1 MKSIAKTETHSVI
14 YPRIDIDIR
23 LAIAIHPNPMNHHH
37 HLLAAWIKGHMLLH
51 RLIHCIHD
59 DVSLVRAKSLP
70 FPHQQPRTIRIDDGK
85 TRAFVLYVPELDIFW
100 IGSIDEKDVDHDDDA
115 LVCPVEERPAYS
127 EFLEM
132 DYRG

>member
-1 MKSIAKTETHSVI
+1 
-14 YPRIDIDIR
+14 
-23 LAIAIHPNPMNHHH
+23 MNHHH

-51 RLIHCIHD
+51 HLIHCIHGAAFA
-59 DVSLVRAKSLP
+59 VLAKSPP
-70 FPHQQPRTIRIDDGK
+70 FPRQQRRTIRIDDGK

-100 IGSIDEKDVDHDDDA
+100 IGSIDEKDVDHDDNA
-115 LVCPVEERPAYS
+115 IASLVDERPAYS